1 MKIIAES
8 HAPFLFILVG
18 MSLLDYSR
26 GWSLSQVGGQH
37 CRASKRSGV
46 LFSTPSGENEPS
58 AEAIAVTRRDAVSRT
73 LTTLIGG
80 VTASTALLSSSA
92 TTPFAHAD
100 VTNKVASSP
109 ALRALTRAQEK
120 LPTKL
125 LPDVQAN
132 DFVAV
137 KARFREPPFDMIR
150 KNGQILVLGGED
162 GPDAKKLVSGYK
174 ALITAIEKLD
184 GTASLG
190 ARGRSIG
197 PLQMTQEYEDIVAAL
212 DSFLKV
218 GAEAAEIPLQQ
229 QPSMQDNLRTGSIET
244 KVLTGE

>member
-1 MKIIAES
+1 
-8 HAPFLFILVG
+8 
-18 MSLLDYSR
+18 
-26 GWSLSQVGGQH
+26 
-37 CRASKRSGV
+37 
-46 LFSTPSGENEPS
+46 
-58 AEAIAVTRRDAVSRT
+58 
-73 LTTLIGG
+73 
-80 VTASTALLSSSA
+80 
-92 TTPFAHAD
+92 
-100 VTNKVASSP
+100 
-109 ALRALTRAQEK
+109 
-120 LPTKL
+120 
-125 LPDVQAN
+125 
-132 DFVAV
+132 
-137 KARFREPPFDMIR
+137 MIR

-197 PLQMTQEYEDIVAAL
+197 PLQMTQEYEDVVAAL

-218 GAEAAEIPLQQ
+218 GAEAAEIPLQD